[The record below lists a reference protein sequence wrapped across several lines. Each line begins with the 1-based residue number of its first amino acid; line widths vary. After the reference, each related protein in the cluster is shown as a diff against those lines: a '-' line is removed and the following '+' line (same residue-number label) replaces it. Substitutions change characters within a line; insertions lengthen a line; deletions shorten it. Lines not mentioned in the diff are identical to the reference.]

1 MFFAVVLFLAGLMLS
16 AFFSGT
22 ETGLYR
28 VSRTRLVLDALAGS
42 RSSKALVWLL
52 NQPAIFVATAL
63 VGNNVANYLTSFA
76 IVSISGILVSAESPA
91 ELVGPMLMT
100 PVVFVFGELLPKS
113 FFFHAPYR
121 LVRSTRYFLLTFAIL
136 FAPVS
141 IILGALGVLL
151 RNLTGKTPF
160 PVRLTMAKRELE
172 KVLQDGHEAG
182 ILAAGQREFAR
193 RLLEVGNRRAIS
205 FGVAISRIA
214 TVELP
219 IDLDRARNEARK
231 CNHSIVLVSQQRRIV
246 GYLRYSDL
254 LRDENAVRW
263 QAVGE
268 AYADDRHLRVLL
280 NLYDVG
286 SEVALIKDE
295 SGAVKGI
302 VTRRQLIEPL
312 MK

>member
-1 MFFAVVLFLAGLMLS
+1 MFFSVVLFLAGLMLS

-172 KVLQDGHEAG
+172 QVLQDGHEAG

-254 LRDENAVRW
+254 LLDENAVRW

>member
-1 MFFAVVLFLAGLMLS
+1 MFFSVVLFLAGLMLS

-172 KVLQDGHEAG
+172 QVLQDGHEAG

>member
-1 MFFAVVLFLAGLMLS
+1 MLLAFILFLTGLFLS

-42 RSSKALVWLL
+42 KSSRALVWLL

-63 VGNNVANYLTSFA
+63 VGNNVANYLTSYA
-76 IVSISGILVSAESPA
+76 IVALSGLFLGAGSPA
-91 ELVGPMLMT
+91 ELMGPVLMT
-100 PVVFVFGELLPKS
+100 PVVFVFGELLPKYL
-113 FFFHAPYR
+113 FFHAPYR
-121 LVRSTRYFLLTFAIL
+121 LVKSTRLLLLGFAIML
-136 FAPVS
+136 APVS
-141 IILGALGVLL
+141 ILLGGLGFVL
-151 RNLTGKTPF
+151 RYLTGKTPF

-205 FGVAISRIA
+205 FGVSISRIA
-214 TVELP
+214 QVQLP
-219 IDLDRARNEARK
+219 IDVTQAKNEARK
-231 CNHSIVLVSQQRRIV
+231 HNHSIILVSDNDKIV
-246 GYLRYSDL
+246 GYLRYVDL
-254 LRDENAVRW
+254 LSAVRPIRW
-263 QAVGE
+263 QAVSDAKVE
-268 AYADDRHLRVLL
+268 DRHLSVLL
-280 NLYDVG
+280 RLYDVG
-286 SEVALIKDE
+286 SEVALLKGE
-295 SGAVKGI
+295 SGSLKGI